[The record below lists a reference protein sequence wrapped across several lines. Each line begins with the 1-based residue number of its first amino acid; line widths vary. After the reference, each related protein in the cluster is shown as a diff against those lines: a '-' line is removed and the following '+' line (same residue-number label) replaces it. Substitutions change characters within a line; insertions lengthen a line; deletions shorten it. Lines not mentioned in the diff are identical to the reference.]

1 MLRCSFQYEAVIEQR
16 EGEVE
21 EDEEGVEET
30 VLKNIR
36 NIKNILTKRGSKR
49 LIHSFL

>member
-16 EGEVE
+16 EVEVE
-21 EDEEGVEET
+21 EDEEGVEEI
-30 VLKNIR
+30 LL
-36 NIKNILTKRGSKR
+36 KNILTKRGNKR